1 MTCEETQELI
11 TGLVD
16 RELLDPE
23 RGSLESHLQE
33 CPRCRF
39 AVEQEQLLKQTIRGR
54 AERMRAPSEL
64 RDRILSDRRVFPA
77 KSQTRWQDYIWP
89 MSRLAR
95 PALAAGLLLAIALPA
110 FFFFRVSGE
119 PVAAAA
125 LESYD
130 LFRKGALSVRRSE
143 SPDEIVEQLTRAVS
157 GHFHPM
163 GYDFTAMHLRPVA
176 GLIREIQGR
185 KILVVVYQSP
195 GGTLF
200 CYTFLGSE
208 EDAPPNSAKF
218 FDAAKKIYLYAFSR
232 GGVNAIFHREGAV
245 ICILA
250 SEMPMDDL
258 LALARSKANPS

>member
-1 MTCEETQELI
+1 MTCEEAQELI

-16 RELLDPE
+16 RELFDPE
-23 RGSLESHLQE
+23 RASLESHLQE

-39 AVEQEQLLKQTIRGR
+39 DLEREQLLKQTIRGS
-54 AERMRAPSEL
+54 AERMSAPRAL
-64 RDRILSDRRVFPA
+64 RDRILSDRRVFPV
-77 KSQTRWQDYIWP
+77 KRRSRWQDYIWP
-89 MSRLAR
+89 IPHLAR

-110 FFFFRVSGE
+110 FFLLKPKSE
-119 PVAAAA
+119 PIAAAA
-125 LESYD
+125 LETYD
-130 LFRKGALSVRRSE
+130 LFASGELPVLRAE
-143 SPDEIVEQLTRAVS
+143 SPAELVEQLTRTVG

-185 KILVVVYQSP
+185 KILVVVYQGQGS
-195 GGTLF
+195 TLF

-218 FDAAKKIYLYAFSR
+218 LDATKKINLYAFSR
-232 GGVNAIFHREGAV
+232 GGVNAVFHREGAV

-250 SEMPMDDL
+250 SKMPMEDL
-258 LALARSKANPS
+258 LALARSKAKPS